1 MISHSSINYR
11 GQPKKGRMLLS
22 MMMNVNVMFVKYE
35 IMGNWR
41 NRDSKLQKRTQ
52 SKKQQRFF
60 QESTDKRLK
69 KDVIR
74 EQRRQREDDY
84 EANLSDV

>member
-1 MISHSSINYR
+1 
-11 GQPKKGRMLLS
+11 
-22 MMMNVNVMFVKYE
+22 
-35 IMGNWR
+35 MGNWR

-60 QESTDKRLK
+60 QESIDTRLK
-69 KDVIR
+69 RDVIK

-84 EANLSDV
+84 EVNLNDL

>member
-1 MISHSSINYR
+1 
-11 GQPKKGRMLLS
+11 
-22 MMMNVNVMFVKYE
+22 
-35 IMGNWR
+35 MGNWR

-69 KDVIR
+69 NVIR

-84 EANLSDV
+84 EANLSDG

>member
-1 MISHSSINYR
+1 
-11 GQPKKGRMLLS
+11 
-22 MMMNVNVMFVKYE
+22 
-35 IMGNWR
+35 MGNCR

-69 KDVIR
+69 KDAIR